1 MTWCF
6 RNKLLLGKLK
16 DTKNGVK
23 SIFLKNMIFPKNL
36 NLGRKSVFGENNP
49 FLEYF
54 LGNNCK
60 KKTGGAAMRRRMNN
74 IRACVEEIIDKT
86 ILYR

>member
-23 SIFLKNMIFPKNL
+23 SIFLKNMVSQKLKFGKNVEKNTARRQIDSSLDLLSDNELKIIQGTIDGIL
-36 NLGRKSVFGENNP
+36 NSREN
-49 FLEYF
+49 
-54 LGNNCK
+54 K
-60 KKTGGAAMRRRMNN
+60 K
-74 IRACVEEIIDKT
+74 
-86 ILYR
+86 

>member
-23 SIFLKNMIFPKNL
+23 SIFLKNMVFPKIQI
-36 NLGRKSVFGENNP
+36 GEGKSVFGENNP
-49 FLEYF
+49 FWEIF
-54 LGNNCK
+54 LGK
-60 KKTGGAAMRRRMNN
+60 QEVHYA
-74 IRACVEEIIDKT
+74 
-86 ILYR
+86 